1 MVAVKAYAVGV
12 VAGAMV
18 LVAGPAAQ
26 AASPGPP
33 PSAPSSS
40 RAPDAGDGAF
50 FPVPEFPFAVPPGLT
65 PPPPVDPV
73 PDGETYEQ
81 GELPPGGDGTGTP
94 TPPPSSGD
102 EPQTTGP
109 TPEPSEP
116 RTRSGRPADAGDAP
130 PPGALHA
137 PEAPST
143 ADTPAFAEDSNDGAE
158 DTRAEESLALRG
170 GEPLLP
176 VLPLGAGLASLGL
189 GLAALGY
196 RLRRNA

>member
-1 MVAVKAYAVGV
+1 MKAYAVGL

-18 LVAGPAAQ
+18 LVAGSAAQ

-50 FPVPEFPFAVPPGLT
+50 FPVPDFPFAVPPGLT
-65 PPPPVDPV
+65 PPPVDPV

-81 GELPPGGDGTGTP
+81 GEPLPGTGGTGTP

-102 EPQTTGP
+102 EPQTTGA
-109 TPEPSEP
+109 TPEPSELRP
-116 RTRSGRPADAGDAP
+116 RSGQPEDAGNGP
-130 PPGALHA
+130 PQGALNV

-143 ADTPAFAEDSNDGAE
+143 AGAPSVAEGPDDGAE
-158 DTRAEESLALRG
+158 DTRAEESLAMRG